1 MWILIASVLVIDAL
15 WLWTIGIN
23 LKLSSIIYVGS
34 GTGVLG
40 LVAYIYRR
48 RVPSLSYC
56 AEVGAKLV
64 LFSLGGGILTYL
76 AVTLKAPLADA
87 QLVAID
93 RALGFDWQEWFAW
106 VNRHPFLRT
115 VLKLAYD
122 ITGIEIIFCWL
133 WLSLKGKREILEEF
147 LWAGMISLL
156 IIAPIYAL
164 LPAKGPWVF
173 FDTGLYANWI
183 RDFLDL
189 RDNAMPVLDCRKIV
203 GIVVCP
209 SFHTAL
215 GVILIAI
222 ARSQRWILAGS
233 VLLNGIMI
241 LSVLTEGS
249 HYLID
254 LLSGAAV
261 AIVSL
266 RLTAWA
272 KHGVYPSS
280 LALDGPGPCVYV
292 EGQSRNVL

>member
-1 MWILIASVLVIDAL
+1 M
-15 WLWTIGIN
+15 
-23 LKLSSIIYVGS
+23 
-34 GTGVLG
+34 
-40 LVAYIYRR
+40 
-48 RVPSLSYC
+48 
-56 AEVGAKLV
+56 
-64 LFSLGGGILTYL
+64 
-76 AVTLKAPLADA
+76 
-87 QLVAID
+87 
-93 RALGFDWQEWFAW
+93 
-106 VNRHPFLRT
+106 
-115 VLKLAYD
+115 
-122 ITGIEIIFCWL
+122 
-133 WLSLKGKREILEEF
+133 
-147 LWAGMISLL
+147 
-156 IIAPIYAL
+156 
-164 LPAKGPWVF
+164 F

-280 LALDGPGPCVYV
+280 LALDGLGPCVYV